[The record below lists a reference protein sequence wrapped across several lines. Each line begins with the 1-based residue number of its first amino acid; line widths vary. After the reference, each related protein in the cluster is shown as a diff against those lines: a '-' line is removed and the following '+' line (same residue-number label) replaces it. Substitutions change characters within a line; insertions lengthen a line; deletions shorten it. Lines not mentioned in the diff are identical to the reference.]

1 MIAER
6 GHVLWQKVTLK
17 HRLLLPLWRSLG
29 QALVI
34 DTQGYAHVLQ
44 LSNGEFVGRQ
54 KMALKGA
61 RIGSKSYQD
70 NIFLLSLDGRLTRL
84 GLK

>member
-1 MIAER
+1 MGLAN
-6 GHVLWQKVTLK
+6 
-17 HRLLLPLWRSLG
+17 
-29 QALVI
+29 QALVV
-34 DTQGYAHVLQ
+34 DTEGYAHVLQ
-44 LSNGEFVGRQ
+44 LSDGEFIGRQ
-54 KMALKGA
+54 KLAIKGA

>member
-1 MIAER
+1 
-6 GHVLWQKVTLK
+6 
-17 HRLLLPLWRSLG
+17 
-29 QALVI
+29 
-34 DTQGYAHVLQ
+34 
-44 LSNGEFVGRQ
+44 
-54 KMALKGA
+54 MALKGA